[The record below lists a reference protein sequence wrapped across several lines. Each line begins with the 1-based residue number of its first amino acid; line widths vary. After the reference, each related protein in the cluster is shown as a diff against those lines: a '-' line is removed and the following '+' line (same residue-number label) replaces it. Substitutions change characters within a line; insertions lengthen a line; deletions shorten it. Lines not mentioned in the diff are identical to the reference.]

1 MKRDASLTTKQVRLY
16 IKVTESSD
24 FKVGVNEE
32 NHLSIIWSDVLSRPN
47 NWDALEKFFG
57 AYSDTKYRFMLEHVD
72 AGDVLDADKMSWAKL
87 NSYKIRFINA
97 LDEYNAAHPG
107 APLTDEN
114 GVLVTF

>member
-1 MKRDASLTTKQVRLY
+1 
-16 IKVTESSD
+16 
-24 FKVGVNEE
+24 
-32 NHLSIIWSDVLSRPN
+32 
-47 NWDALEKFFG
+47 
-57 AYSDTKYRFMLEHVD
+57 
-72 AGDVLDADKMSWAKL
+72 MSWAKL